1 MMDRKKELNQLLQKV
16 GKIVPTMIFAG
27 VTEDQHGAFLMG
39 SPEDTDEK
47 RMLDVTAS
55 VAMMMDEQKAFCDV
69 IFAAVAWF
77 MQDNPK
83 YRDGMQK
90 ALDRMKEI
98 DGHKRTAEPE

>member
-1 MMDRKKELNQLLQKV
+1 MDRKEELNQLLQKV

-27 VTEDQHGAFLMG
+27 VTEDNHGAFLMCSQEG
-39 SPEDTDEK
+39 TDEK
-47 RMLDVTAS
+47 RMIDVIAT
-55 VAMMMDEQKAFCDV
+55 VAMMMDEQKALCDV
-69 IFAAVAWF
+69 IFSAVAWF
-77 MQDNPK
+77 MEKNPK